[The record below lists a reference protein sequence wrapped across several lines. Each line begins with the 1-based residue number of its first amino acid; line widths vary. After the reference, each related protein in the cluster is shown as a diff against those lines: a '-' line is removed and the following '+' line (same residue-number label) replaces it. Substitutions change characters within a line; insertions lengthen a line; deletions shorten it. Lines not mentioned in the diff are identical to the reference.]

1 MTSHCDPVAAAIQKH
16 RSAPS
21 LQEMRHQHSLADR
34 LTVEIDCS
42 PLGSNECPSMTSS
55 FSPLDS
61 PTPTPTSLYSQ
72 GSLESPGWNGAGS
85 LPNHPHNRSTGPSPM
100 RSAFR
105 LAGMASTESLGMPY
119 GTMDTQERMPMTDY
133 LSGYDENF
141 EQLWMPSDAPK
152 TYDPVTQGLAYQ
164 QGMHQYPTMP
174 RNTNN
179 NYRHQP
185 GAYLP
190 ESATNPC
197 LSRSIFHQPERAPTS
212 MSMSNMMPWMPLADS
227 IAPQT
232 IAPSQVAPVTPPPS
246 YTDFPTS
253 LSAFKE
259 HSPTTPVRSCSLGT
273 NSRANTPMSR
283 YSGGPCD
290 YMDEFQPSPVY
301 RDGFRGPHRVS
312 SRKTLRRQT
321 SKQNLMLENLPPII
335 KQVQFKCK
343 EPGCNGRF
351 KRQEHLK
358 RHMKSHSKEKPHICW
373 VPGCHR
379 AFSRSDNLNAHYTKT
394 HSKRGGRNRYVAT
407 LDENSPDYD
416 PDFRGQLTPD
426 GRPIYGSK
434 LEDPIPGDMS
444 LDVWD
449 E

>member
-1 MTSHCDPVAAAIQKH
+1 
-16 RSAPS
+16 
-21 LQEMRHQHSLADR
+21 MRHQHNLSDR
-34 LTVEIDCS
+34 LTVEVDCPS
-42 PLGSNECPSMTSS
+42 LGSNECPSMSSS

-61 PTPTPTSLYSQ
+61 PTPTPTSIYSH
-72 GSLESPGWNGAGS
+72 GSLESPGWQEAGS
-85 LPNHPHNRSTGPSPM
+85 FPNHTYERHTGSTPM

-105 LAGMASTESLGMPY
+105 LAGMTSTDSLGLPY
-119 GTMDTQERMPMTDY
+119 GNVEPQERMPMTDF
-133 LSGYDENF
+133 LSGYDENI

-152 TYDPVTQGLAYQ
+152 TYDHVAQGLAYH
-164 QGMHQYPTMP
+164 QGMHQYPSVV
-174 RNTNN
+174 RN

-185 GAYLP
+185 ATYLP

-197 LSRSIFHQPERAPTS
+197 LSRSIFHQPERVPTS

-246 YTDFPTS
+246 YTEFATS
-253 LSAFKE
+253 LSAFKQ
-259 HSPTTPVRSCSLGT
+259 HSPATPVRSCSLGT
-273 NSRANTPMSR
+273 GSGADTPMSR
-283 YSGGPCD
+283 LSGGPCE
-290 YMDEFQPSPVY
+290 YLDEFQQSPVY
-301 RDGFRGPHRVS
+301 RDGFQRPHRVA

-358 RHMKSHSKEKPHICW
+358 RHMKSHSKEKPHVCW

-407 LDENSPDYD
+407 LDDNSPDFD

-434 LEDPIPGDMS
+434 LEEPIPGDMS
-444 LDVWD
+444 VDAWD

>member
-1 MTSHCDPVAAAIQKH
+1 
-16 RSAPS
+16 
-21 LQEMRHQHSLADR
+21 MRHQHNLSNR
-34 LTVEIDCS
+34 LKVEVDCS
-42 PLGSNECPSMTSS
+42 SLGSNECPSMTSS
-55 FSPLDS
+55 FSPLES
-61 PTPTPTSLYSQ
+61 PTPTPTSIYSH
-72 GSLESPGWNGAGS
+72 GSLESPGWHEAGS
-85 LPNHPHNRSTGPSPM
+85 LPNTYDRHAGAPSM

-105 LAGMASTESLGMPY
+105 LAGMASTESLGLPY
-119 GTMDTQERMPMTDY
+119 GNMETQERMPMSDF
-133 LSGYDENF
+133 LSGYDENM

-152 TYDPVTQGLAYQ
+152 TYDHVTQGLTYHH
-164 QGMHQYPTMP
+164 GMHQYPTMP
-174 RNTNN
+174 RNNH
-179 NYRHQP
+179 YRHQP
-185 GAYLP
+185 ATYLP
-190 ESATNPC
+190 ESTTNPC
-197 LSRSIFHQPERAPTS
+197 LSRSIFNQPERLSNS
-212 MSMSNMMPWMPLADS
+212 MSMSNMMPWMPMADP

-253 LSAFKE
+253 LSAFKQ

-273 NSRANTPMSR
+273 GSGADTPMSR
-283 YSGGPCD
+283 LSGGACE
-290 YMDEFQPSPVY
+290 YMDDFQPSPVY
-301 RDGFRGPHRVS
+301 RDGFQRPHRMG

-358 RHMKSHSKEKPHICW
+358 RHMKSHSKEKPHVCW

-407 LDENSPDYD
+407 LDENSPEYD
-416 PDFRGQLTPD
+416 PDFRGQLTAD
-426 GRPIYGSK
+426 GRPMYGSK
-434 LEDPIPGDMS
+434 LEDPIPGAGDMG
-444 LDVWD
+444 LDAWD

>member
-1 MTSHCDPVAAAIQKH
+1 
-16 RSAPS
+16 
-21 LQEMRHQHSLADR
+21 MRHQHNLSDR

-42 PLGSNECPSMTSS
+42 SLGSNECPSMTSS

-61 PTPTPTSLYSQ
+61 PTPTPTSIYSH
-72 GSLESPGWNGAGS
+72 GSLESPGWHEAGS
-85 LPNHPHNRSTGPSPM
+85 FPNHNYERHTGSTPM

-105 LAGMASTESLGMPY
+105 LAGMASTESLGLQY
-119 GTMDTQERMPMTDY
+119 GNMETQERIPMTDF
-133 LSGYDENF
+133 LSGYDENI
-141 EQLWMPSDAPK
+141 EQLWMPSETPK
-152 TYDPVTQGLAYQ
+152 TYDHVAQGLAYHQ
-164 QGMHQYPTMP
+164 SMHQFPAMA
-174 RNTNN
+174 RN

-185 GAYLP
+185 AAYLP

-197 LSRSIFHQPERAPTS
+197 LSRSIFHQPERVPTSS

-246 YTDFPTS
+246 YTEFTTS
-253 LSAFKE
+253 LSAFKQ
-259 HSPTTPVRSCSLGT
+259 HSPATPVRSCSLGT
-273 NSRANTPMSR
+273 GSGADTPMSR
-283 YSGGPCD
+283 LSGGPCD
-290 YMDEFQPSPVY
+290 YLDDFQQSPIY
-301 RDGFRGPHRVS
+301 RDGFQRPHRVT
-312 SRKTLRRQT
+312 SRKNLRRQT

-358 RHMKSHSKEKPHICW
+358 RHMKSHSKDKPHVCW

-407 LDENSPDYD
+407 LDDKSADYD

-434 LEDPIPGDMS
+434 LEEPIPSDLS
-444 LDVWD
+444 VDVWD

>member
-1 MTSHCDPVAAAIQKH
+1 MTADCDNVAHKDRH
-16 RSAPS
+16 TESS
-21 LQEMRHQHSLADR
+21 EDMRHQQNISDR
-34 LTVEIDCS
+34 LTVDINCS
-42 PLGSNECPSMTSS
+42 SLGSNECPSMTSS

-61 PTPTPTSLYSQ
+61 PTPTPTSIYSH
-72 GSLESPGWNGAGS
+72 GSLESPGWHEGGS
-85 LPNHPHNRSTGPSPM
+85 FPSHTYERHTGSTPM

-105 LAGMASTESLGMPY
+105 LAGMASTESLGLSY
-119 GTMDTQERMPMTDY
+119 GNMEPQERMPMTDF
-133 LSGYDENF
+133 LSGYDENI
-141 EQLWMPSDAPK
+141 EQLWMPSETPK
-152 TYDPVTQGLAYQ
+152 TYDHVTQGLAYHH
-164 QGMHQYPTMP
+164 GMHQYPTMA
-174 RNTNN
+174 RN

-185 GAYLP
+185 ATYLP

-197 LSRSIFHQPERAPTS
+197 LSRSIFQQPERGLSSS
-212 MSMSNMMPWMPLADS
+212 MSVNSMMPWMPLTDS
-227 IAPQT
+227 IPPQT

-246 YTDFPTS
+246 YTEFPTS
-253 LSAFKE
+253 LSAFKQ

-273 NSRANTPMSR
+273 GSGADTPMSR
-283 YSGGPCD
+283 LSGGPCEYLD
-290 YMDEFQPSPVY
+290 DFQQSPVY
-301 RDGFRGPHRVS
+301 RDGFQRPHRMA

-358 RHMKSHSKEKPHICW
+358 RHMKSHSKEKPHVCW

-407 LDENSPDYD
+407 LDDQSPDYD

-434 LEDPIPGDMS
+434 LEDPISGAGDIGV
-444 LDVWD
+444 DTWED
-449 E
+449 

>member
-1 MTSHCDPVAAAIQKH
+1 MPSDFAAPVPDS
-16 RSAPS
+16 RSASS
-21 LQEMRHQHSLADR
+21 LEDMRHQHNLSDR
-34 LTVEIDCS
+34 LTIEVDCS
-42 PLGSNECPSMTSS
+42 SLGSNECPSMTSS
-55 FSPLDS
+55 FSPLES
-61 PTPTPTSLYSQ
+61 PTPTPTSIYSH
-72 GSLESPGWNGAGS
+72 GSLESPGWHGTGY
-85 LPNHPHNRSTGPSPM
+85 PNHNYERNPNSASM

-105 LAGMASTESLGMPY
+105 LANMASTESLGLSY
-119 GTMDTQERMPMTDY
+119 GNMESQERMPMTEF
-133 LSGYDENF
+133 LSSGYDENM
-141 EQLWMPSDAPK
+141 EQLWMPSDTPK
-152 TYDPVTQGLAYQ
+152 TFDHASHGLAYQ
-164 QGMHQYPTMP
+164 HGVQQYPTMA
-174 RNTNN
+174 RNQAN

-185 GAYLP
+185 ATYLP

-197 LSRSIFHQPERAPTS
+197 LSRSIFHQPERIPTS
-212 MSMSNMMPWMPLADS
+212 TSMSNMMMPWLLTDS

-232 IAPSQVAPVTPPPS
+232 IAPSQVGPVTPPPS
-246 YTDFPTS
+246 FTDFSTS
-253 LSAFKE
+253 LSAFKQ
-259 HSPTTPVRSCSLGT
+259 HSPATPVRSCSLGNT
-273 NSRANTPMSR
+273 SGADTPMSR
-283 YSGGPCD
+283 LSGGPCE
-290 YMDEFQPSPVY
+290 YIDEFQPSPVY
-301 RDGFRGPHRVS
+301 RDGYRGVHRVA

-358 RHMKSHSKEKPHICW
+358 RHMKSHSKEKPHVCW

-434 LEDPIPGDMS
+434 LEDPIPGAGDMA
-444 LDVWD
+444 LDAWD